1 MAKTPKKAGTFDS
14 KKVVAAL
21 NEVSLDTAVGKIKFD
36 NKGDVLDP
44 KYAWHVFKGGKYA
57 QDDSI
62 K

>member
-1 MAKTPKKAGTFDS
+1 MHLHEGLAP
-14 KKVVAAL
+14 VAP
-21 NEVSLDTAVGKIKFD
+21 SLRDLDDDMLIKFD

>member
-1 MAKTPKKAGTFDS
+1 MNDISADTP
-14 KKVVAAL
+14 
-21 NEVSLDTAVGKIKFD
+21 VGKIKFD